1 MKNFNLLSLVV
12 AATLVFSSCSTNEN
26 LELDNP
32 SSELLKSYTIK
43 RDATGSYSLDYSLN
57 DNTQIDNVKDVKTK
71 TNQIFLYSSDNQSSK
86 KVTQDLTIDG
96 EELKIGFVD
105 TQSNKNPNI
114 TIIDDNISLSRNE
127 DENKKLE
134 EYSITS
140 NGDGTYNLEF
150 NVKNNVRVDFVYN
163 DDINTYEIHLEEG
176 SGNGTKFSRVLNKV
190 NDEPLKFDFVNHVY
204 NSSSRALAQIIRKPR
219 GIIVN

>member
-26 LELDNP
+26 LDLDNP

-43 RDATGSYSLDYSLN
+43 RDATGAYSLDYSLN
-57 DNTQIDNVKDVKTK
+57 GNTQVDNVKDVKTK
-71 TNQIFLYSSDNQSSK
+71 TNQIFLYSSDNLSSK

-96 EELKIGFVD
+96 EELKIGFID
-105 TQSNKNPNI
+105 TQSDKNPNI
-114 TIIDDNISLSRNE
+114 TIIDDNISLSRN
-127 DENKKLE
+127 ENKKLE

-163 DDINTYEIHLEEG
+163 DEIKTYEIHLEEG
-176 SGNGTKFSRVLNKV
+176 NGNQTNYSRLLNKID
-190 NDEPLKFDFVNHVY
+190 DEPLKFDFVNHIY
-204 NSSSRALAQIIRKPR
+204 NSSSRALAQVVRKPR
-219 GIIVN
+219 SIIRD